1 MHRVHLDY
9 RWTLAYPG
17 LQDTLYCVLDSLHYF
32 LVVWRRARFSQ
43 ALLEQAEALG
53 NHTRILA
60 LGHEPCD
67 RKAGALHWCVPL
79 S

>member
-9 RWTLAYPG
+9 RWMLAYFG
-17 LQDTLYCVLDSLHYF
+17 LQDARYCVLDSLHHF
-32 LVVWRRARFSQ
+32 LVAWRCARFSQ

-53 NHTRILA
+53 NHTRIFT
-60 LGHEPCD
+60 LGREPCD
-67 RKAGALHWCVPL
+67 RKAGALHWCVLL